1 LGFRVAALNRRELW
15 RAGGRRRQEGGRP
28 VSSSRQLVLGRP
40 RTAGQATGGRWLAK
54 RRGRCSRVASVEQWA
69 RSCGRAARVGASLR
83 AVSRSCWSSRRA
95 GGRRQG
101 AWSQG
106 LGACSR
112 DRDGLGKVFFTGLS
126 IGVSR
131 EKGLGCPPRRL
142 MAGANSGS

>member
-1 LGFRVAALNRRELW
+1 MGFRVAALNRRELW

-54 RRGRCSRVASVEQWA
+54 RRGRCSRVANVEQWA

-83 AVSRSCWSSRRA
+83 AVSRSCRSSRRA
-95 GGRRQG
+95 GGCRQG

-112 DRDGLGKVFFTGLS
+112 DRDGLGKVFFLPGRALA
-126 IGVSR
+126 
-131 EKGLGCPPRRL
+131 CRRKKDWG
-142 MAGANSGS
+142 AGQDG